1 MVDVIEKKR
10 SGQELTDEEIA
21 YVIEGYTNDSIPDYQ
36 VSALLMAVYFQGM
49 SARETA
55 VLTQAMVDSGETID
69 LSSIHGHK
77 VDKHSTGGVG
87 DKISFIIGPLVASV
101 GVPVA
106 KMSGRGLGHTG
117 GTIDK
122 LESINGFN
130 VEVSKEDFIRLVNEN
145 KLAVAGQTG
154 NLAPADKK
162 LYALRDVTATVDSI
176 PLIAGSIM
184 SKKIASGADSI
195 VLDVK
200 TGSGAFMKTLEESKK
215 LAQEMVT
222 IGTNLGRNTVAVI
235 SDMNQPLGYEIGNAN
250 EIREAVDVLR
260 GKNVEDLRELS
271 LEIGSHMAL
280 LAGVFDSYE
289 QAYEKLAANLDNGEA
304 FEVMKTFVAAQGG
317 DVSMVENTDL
327 LPGASH
333 SIDVPAKTA
342 GYITAIEA
350 HSIGTAAMYLGA
362 GRETKESKIKHGVGI
377 SLRKKIGDY
386 VEAGESLAVLHSDTE
401 SQEDARSLV
410 REAYEIRA
418 ERVSSPTLIYEV
430 IR

>member
-10 SGQELTDEEIA
+10 AGQELTDHEIA
-21 YVIEGYTNDSIPDYQ
+21 FIIEGYTNDSIPDYQ

-122 LESINGFN
+122 LESISGFN
-130 VEVSKEDFIRLVNEN
+130 VEVSKEEFVRLVNEN

-260 GKNVEDLRELS
+260 GKHVKDLRDLS

-289 QAYEKLAANLDNGEA
+289 EAYEKLAANLDNGEA
-304 FEVMKTFVAAQGG
+304 FNVMKTFVAAQGG

-327 LPGASH
+327 LPGAPSRIDVTSEASGYVT
-333 SIDVPAKTA
+333 SID
-342 GYITAIEA
+342 A

-386 VEAGESLAVLHSDTE
+386 VKAGEPLAVLHSETE
-401 SQEDARSLV
+401 SQEDARRLV
-410 REAYEIRA
+410 ADAYSVGA
-418 ERVSSPTLIYEV
+418 ESVPSPTLIYDV